1 MVKLTKE
8 TPGGNIEVKVT
19 EHGLQ
24 LAVGGFHLA
33 DIYYNEEVKCFE
45 GTFLND
51 ENGKKEIQTF
61 RKNGWFAAGKPE
73 YIQRVCEDIELVM
86 DEKEM
91 DITDE
96 QMIAVADEVVDNYGN
111 EDYNEYIAELLED
124 IKQVGEA

>member
-1 MVKLTKE
+1 MVKMTTD
-8 TPGGNIEVKVT
+8 TPGGDIEVEVINN
-19 EHGLQ
+19 EVHIS
-24 LAVGGFHLA
+24 VGGFYFG
-33 DIYYNEEVKCFE
+33 DIVFDNKKKLFVGSFLDDGEEVRLIKAE
-45 GTFLND
+45 
-51 ENGKKEIQTF
+51 
-61 RKNGWFAAGKPE
+61 RKGWFAAGKPE

-96 QMIAVADEVVDNYGN
+96 QMIAVAEEVVDNYGN